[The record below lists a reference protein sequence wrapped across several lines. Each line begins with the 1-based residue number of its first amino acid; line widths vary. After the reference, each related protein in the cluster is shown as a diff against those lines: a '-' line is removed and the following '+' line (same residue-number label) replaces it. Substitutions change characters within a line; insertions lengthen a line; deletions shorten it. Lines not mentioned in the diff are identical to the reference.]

1 MSAAAFDFAPLLRPN
16 LPPAAVK
23 YTGFPPFNFVGG
35 HNDAA
40 TTPVDGLIAATASVL
55 KREGATLATY
65 GLNSGPLGYIALR
78 QFLSKK
84 LHRHAGIICSTD
96 EILITSGSNQGLDL
110 INQVL
115 VWRYHSHGTGE
126 LRWCHLP
133 LHAARSQARRR
144 CPGQRGPAPRR
155 ARGRHLRSRRR
166 VSGRNISTPSR
177 RCRTR
182 PGLSWVRNAEGTSSP
197 SQPTTA
203 F

>member
-1 MSAAAFDFAPLLRPN
+1 MSNTAFDFAPLLRPN

-35 HNDAA
+35 HDHAA
-40 TTPVDGLIAATASVL
+40 TTPVDGLIAATAAVL

-115 VWRYHSHGTGE
+115 VAPGDTILMEQASYGGAIS
-126 LRWCHLP
+126 P
-133 LHAARSQARRR
+133 FAAHRAKPAGVALDHDGAR
-144 CPGQRGPAPRR
+144 
-155 ARGRHLRSRRR
+155 
-166 VSGRNISTPSR
+166 
-177 RCRTR
+177 
-182 PGLSWVRNAEGTSSP
+182 
-197 SQPTTA
+197 
-203 F
+203 